1 MPIFLFIFLLI
12 MVAYGMLISYYQRG
26 WEQLPD
32 FSPEKQKLSTQVSVI
47 IALRNEEKNIEGL
60 LQSLNGQ
67 DYPHHLFEVILVDDH
82 STDNTWARIQESFFS
97 DHSTGNAGTPP
108 QQMQAGGVTVSPI
121 KMEGSTTGKKQA
133 IETGIRAA
141 RGALIVTTDADCRF
155 PSPWL
160 RTLVAF
166 YEEKNAK
173 FIAAPVYM
181 KHTKGLLSL
190 FQSLD
195 FITLQGITAA
205 SVHRRFHSMCN
216 GANLAY
222 ERSAFFEVNGFAGI
236 DAIPT
241 GDDMLLMHKIYTRY
255 PDQVFYL
262 KSNNAIVETEPAA
275 SWSAFFHQ
283 RIRWASKAD
292 KYQDKRITSVLVLVY
307 VLNLCFLALGI
318 ASFWKNTWLFFFGVF
333 LLAKI
338 LIEFPF
344 VQSVARFFGQQRLMW
359 YFPLLQPLHIL
370 YTIIAGWLGRFG
382 SYKWKGRRIER

>member
-173 FIAAPVYM
+173 FIAAPVNM

>member
-1 MPIFLFIFLLI
+1 

-318 ASFWKNTWLFFFGVF
+318 ASFWKSTWLFFFGVF

-382 SYKWKGRRIER
+382 SYKWKGRRMER

>member
-1 MPIFLFIFLLI
+1 
-12 MVAYGMLISYYQRG
+12 
-26 WEQLPD
+26 
-32 FSPEKQKLSTQVSVI
+32 
-47 IALRNEEKNIEGL
+47 
-60 LQSLNGQ
+60 
-67 DYPHHLFEVILVDDH
+67 
-82 STDNTWARIQESFFS
+82 
-97 DHSTGNAGTPP
+97 
-108 QQMQAGGVTVSPI
+108 
-121 KMEGSTTGKKQA
+121 
-133 IETGIRAA
+133 
-141 RGALIVTTDADCRF
+141 
-155 PSPWL
+155 
-160 RTLVAF
+160 
-166 YEEKNAK
+166 
-173 FIAAPVYM
+173 
-181 KHTKGLLSL
+181 
-190 FQSLD
+190 
-195 FITLQGITAA
+195 
-205 SVHRRFHSMCN
+205 
-216 GANLAY
+216 
-222 ERSAFFEVNGFAGI
+222 VNGFAGI